1 LSKLFDHV
9 HRTYFWALCSAPLVY
24 MSVLPGLHYFDY
36 YLFVVSL
43 EIGICETSNFILF
56 QDCFGY
62 LGSLTL

>member
-1 LSKLFDHV
+1 
-9 HRTYFWALCSAPLVY
+9 

-62 LGSLTL
+62 LGSLTLHENFRMDFSISTKIPLGS